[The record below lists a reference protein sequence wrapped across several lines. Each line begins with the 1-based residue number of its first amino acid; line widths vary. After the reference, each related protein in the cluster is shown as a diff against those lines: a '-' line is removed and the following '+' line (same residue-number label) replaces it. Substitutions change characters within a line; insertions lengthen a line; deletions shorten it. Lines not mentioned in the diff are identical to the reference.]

1 MLRLATWNCRGAL
14 DKKSQVVNTIDAD
27 VLVVQE
33 CSEADLLDTGGPWC
47 APYDGGN
54 KGTGVFF
61 RAPWNA
67 SVLEADRNLPWVLP
81 VELVNSSTG
90 QRIALLAIWANKT
103 KNSPTY
109 AAQFA
114 LLLESYAHLIR
125 SGGCVIAGDLNA
137 SIQGPSRKPH
147 AQNLQRANNL
157 NMVSAYHHTA
167 GIQHGNEPD
176 MTLRWIGRGRREYFY
191 HCDYIFLPK
200 QLAAGSRCKVLD
212 TFVWN
217 PPVSDHQPVIVDIP
231 AL

>member
-14 DKKSQVVNTIDAD
+14 EKKTSVVEAIDAD

-33 CSEADLLDTGGPWC
+33 CSEANASRTSAPWQPPYEGGS
-47 APYDGGN
+47 
-54 KGTGVFF
+54 KGTAVFS
-61 RAPWNA
+61 RHPWKASPAP
-67 SVLEADRNLPWVLP
+67 ADPNLPWVLP
-81 VELVNSSTG
+81 VVLSNSQTLR
-90 QRIALLAIWANKT
+90 RITLLAIWANKT
-103 KNSPTY
+103 KTSPAY

-114 LLLESYAHLIR
+114 LLLESYESLIR
-125 SGGCVIAGDLNA
+125 TRKCLIAGDLNA
-137 SIQGPSRKPH
+137 SMQGPSRKPH
-147 AQNLQRANNL
+147 AQNLQRARDL
-157 NMVSAYHHTA
+157 GLLSAYHHIK
-167 GIQHGNEPD
+167 GVEHGQEPD
-176 MTLRWIGRGRREYFY
+176 MTLRWIGPGRREYFY